1 MLAGLLEYILTGYVS
16 WVVAAYTAWFLD
28 IFWSNMI
35 HIVGAVSIIGS
46 AYYNTPV
53 TYGKL

>member
-35 HIVGAVSIIGS
+35 HIVGMVSIIGS